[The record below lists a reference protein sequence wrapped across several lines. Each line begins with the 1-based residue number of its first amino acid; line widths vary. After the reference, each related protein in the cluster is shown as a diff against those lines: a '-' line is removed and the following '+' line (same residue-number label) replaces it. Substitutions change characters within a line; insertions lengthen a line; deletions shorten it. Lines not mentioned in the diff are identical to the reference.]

1 MDQKQEK
8 AVVTVV
14 GLDQKG
20 IISGVS
26 ALLAEENINILD
38 ISQTIVD
45 GYFSMLMVVDISQAN
60 DSLQEVTA
68 KLGAVGK
75 KLGVVITCQHDDIFK
90 NMHRI

>member
-1 MDQKQEK
+1 MDQKKEK
-8 AVVTVV
+8 AVITVV
-14 GLDQKG
+14 GLDKKG

-26 ALLAEENINILD
+26 TLLAEESINILD

-45 GYFSMLMVVDISQAN
+45 GYFSMLMVVDIAQTS

-68 KLGAVGK
+68 KLGAVGQ

>member
-14 GLDQKG
+14 GLDKKG

-45 GYFSMLMVVDISQAN
+45 GYFSMLMVVDIAQAK
-60 DSLQEVTA
+60 DSLQDVTA
-68 KLGAVGK
+68 KLGAVGQ